1 MGVLPEQIPD
11 YKALAGDASDKIPG
25 AKGIGPKAAATLLL
39 KYGTLEAVL
48 EARKDTIPP
57 NIGEQLLT
65 YKHIV
70 NMQGDVEVELP
81 ETAPPNWAAAAA
93 ELARLGAANLAERVA
108 ARAHV

>member
-1 MGVLPEQIPD
+1 M
-11 YKALAGDASDKIPG
+11 
-25 AKGIGPKAAATLLL
+25 

-57 NIGEQLLT
+57 NIGEQLLI
-65 YKHIV
+65 YKRIV
-70 NMQGDVEVELP
+70 NMQADVDVELP

-93 ELARLGAANLAERVA
+93 ELSRLGAANLSERVA